1 MEQMG
6 FRSEGP
12 PFNSHVREGV
22 DQERFMRVEARGA
35 GTWRR
40 RTIGAAP
47 IGALPL
53 ANPTPR

>member
-12 PFNSHVREGV
+12 PFNSHVREGL

-40 RTIGAAP
+40 PTIGAAP
-47 IGALPL
+47 IGALP
-53 ANPTPR
+53 